1 MFNYIILHCNPGCKK
16 KKPFNMVTYFFIA
29 GDGQIEVS
37 EFYGNVPKL
46 QSLSLIGH
54 CTRSAEKEDGT
65 VVVEL
70 LLVNECKSVKNT
82 T

>member
-1 MFNYIILHCNPGCKK
+1 
-16 KKPFNMVTYFFIA
+16 MVTFFFIA

-54 CTRSAEKEDGT
+54 CTRSRDEEGT
-65 VVVEL
+65 VVV
-70 LLVNECKSVKNT
+70 VVVVGK
-82 T
+82 

>member
-16 KKPFNMVTYFFIA
+16 NTLNMVTFFFIA
-29 GDGQIEVS
+29 SDGQIKVS

-54 CTRSAEKEDGT
+54 CTRSRDKEEGT
-65 VVVEL
+65 VVV
-70 LLVNECKSVKNT
+70 VVVVGK
-82 T
+82 